1 MSSKSDFEFIP
12 TRLNDLWNYLQK
24 KIFIFHV
31 QFCCCF
37 SFNWL
42 LDYSIPSPVLSL
54 RKLQCKSAILTK
66 ISYLNNS
73 LKLRREWKTWKSRQT
88 SKKKK
93 LKRENIWNSTEK
105 KNMIFEKCTHN
116 TNRKLLRFATIY
128 FFFVWGGSQHTQEL
142 GRLSTERERE
152 VEVMCEKEEKIMNFF
167 MLPRL
172 CLCAAQFL
180 TLKSNWARSLRA
192 LCYYWGCET

>member
-105 KNMIFEKCTHN
+105 NIWYSRNAHTTRIEN
-116 TNRKLLRFATIY
+116 YWGLRRY
-128 FFFVWGGSQHTQEL
+128 VFFFRLGGKSAHT
-142 GRLSTERERE
+142 RARSIVDRERERSWSY
-152 VEVMCEKEEKIMNFF
+152 VWKRRKKSWIFLCCLDCVCVPPNF
-167 MLPRL
+167 
-172 CLCAAQFL
+172 
-180 TLKSNWARSLRA
+180 SH
-192 LCYYWGCET
+192 